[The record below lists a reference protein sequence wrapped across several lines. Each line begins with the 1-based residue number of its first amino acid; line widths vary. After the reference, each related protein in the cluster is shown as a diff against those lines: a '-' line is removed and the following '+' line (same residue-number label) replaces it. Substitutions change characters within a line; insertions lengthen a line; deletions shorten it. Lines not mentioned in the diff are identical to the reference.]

1 MFHVFFKVLQQYTS
15 TLLNRNDY
23 RTWISSKARIRESV
37 LLLLQPRGAENAL
50 NKAVG
55 LITRGTSG
63 ATEGRLES
71 EINGGDQISG
81 DRDTGLEHWQRTAGS
96 LSLSSHLGCENDGL
110 KKTGAKECFL
120 KLVQQNFSALLS

>member
-1 MFHVFFKVLQQYTS
+1 MVCCKEIGTTCFTMFHVFFKVLQQYTS

-37 LLLLQPRGAENAL
+37 LLLLQPRGPENAL

-71 EINGGDQISG
+71 EINGGGPDIWG
-81 DRDTGLEHWQRTAGS
+81 PGHGPRT
-96 LSLSSHLGCENDGL
+96 L
-110 KKTGAKECFL
+110 AKNCR
-120 KLVQQNFSALLS
+120 FSFTVKSPWL

>member
-1 MFHVFFKVLQQYTS
+1 MVCCKEIGTTCFDMFHVFFKVLQQYTS

-71 EINGGDQISG
+71 EINGDPLGHG
-81 DRDTGLEHWQRTAGS
+81 PRT
-96 LSLSSHLGCENDGL
+96 L
-110 KKTGAKECFL
+110 AKNCR
-120 KLVQQNFSALLS
+120 FSFTVKSPWL